1 MGFPA
6 RFRRNEAAIFALM
19 AMALL
24 LGKPAPAFT
33 AEAQAGSSRNEVERF
48 CTNIADA
55 ARDRRYVLQTQQL
68 EELKSEVDA
77 RIAALEEKR
86 REFEGWLARRE
97 AFLAKAE
104 ENLVQIYSSMR
115 PDAAAE
121 RLAEVRVDLAAAILM
136 KLEPRTAGIILNEMN
151 SKTAAAI
158 TGIMASAGR
167 PEDPS

>member
-1 MGFPA
+1 MRVPA
-6 RFRRNEAAIFALM
+6 RFHGNQPAILALV
-19 AMALL
+19 ATSLL
-24 LGKPAPAFT
+24 CGTPAPAFST
-33 AEAQAGSSRNEVERF
+33 DAGSTEVERF

-55 ARDRRYVLQTQQL
+55 ARDRRYALQAQQL
-68 EELKSEVDA
+68 EELKNEVNA
-77 RIAALEEKR
+77 RMAALEEKR
-86 REFEGWLARRE
+86 REYEGWLARRE

-104 ENLVQIYSSMR
+104 DNLVQIYSSMR

-151 SKTAAAI
+151 SKAAATI